1 MFPEFQ
7 EQVLKQWEWWKSIS
21 EKLQGLARPMAAFL
35 QEMLPYVLIVACYFL
50 DGKEK

>member
-7 EQVLKQWEWWKSIS
+7 EQVRKQWEWWKSIS
-21 EKLQGLARPMAAFL
+21 EKLQGLACPTTAFL
-35 QEMLPYVLIVACYFL
+35 QEVHNVLIVTYYFL